1 MIEIYKPI
9 QGFPNYQVSNLGN
22 IKSINYRHTN
32 KEKVLNPT
40 LCNSYYNVQL
50 YNENGLKK
58 CNIHR
63 LVAEAFIPNP
73 NNYPVVNHKDE
84 NKANN
89 MVWVNEDGSIDYDKS
104 NLEWCSQK
112 YNCNYGKRN
121 EKIGNRVRKKI
132 TQYSKKGE
140 KIKEWR
146 SLTDAS
152 KTLNISLSDIS
163 LCCSGKLK
171 SAGGYKWE
179 SN

>member
-22 IKSINYRHTN
+22 VKSINYRHTN
-32 KEKVLNPT
+32 KEKVLSPS
-40 LCNSYYNVQL
+40 LCNGYHSVQL

-84 NKANN
+84 NKLNN
-89 MVWVNEDGSIDYDKS
+89 YVE

-112 YNCNYGKRN
+112 YNCNYGERN

-152 KTLNISLSDIS
+152 KTLNISKSDIS
-163 LCCSGKLK
+163 LCCRGKLK

>member
-32 KEKVLNPT
+32 KEKVLNPS
-40 LCNSYYNVQL
+40 LRNSYYSVQL
-50 YNENGLKK
+50 YNENGLKR

-73 NNYPVVNHKDE
+73 NNLLQVNHKDE
-84 NKANN
+84 NKLNN
-89 MVWVNEDGSIDYDKS
+89 CVG
-104 NLEWCSQK
+104 NLEWCSSK
-112 YNCNYGKRN
+112 YNCNYGERN
-121 EKIGNRVRKKI
+121 EKIGNRVKKKI

-140 KIKEWR
+140 IMKEWS

-152 KTLNISLSDIS
+152 KTLNISKSDIS
-163 LCCSGKLK
+163 LCCRGKLK

-179 SN
+179 YAA